1 MLLANIDC
9 IINYNINIAYKI
21 PFTYFFYINYSHKF
35 VYVYLFDPKICKKNM
50 TVIRIVQ
57 RWYMRKVYINH
68 NSVHQVFAYKV

>member
-35 VYVYLFDPKICKKNM
+35 VYVYLFDPKICQKNI
-50 TVIRIVQ
+50 TVLE
-57 RWYMRKVYINH
+57 
-68 NSVHQVFAYKV
+68 